1 MASEQVVRAVTQ
13 QSENPVRM
21 TFISGFSQGDKKIC
35 NNYLFFSDIWI
46 QLQMSIQGWEGE
58 EQKYPGQVDH
68 HPPEYEKRRE
78 KCKNT
83 RKEGAIGE
91 KSGGN

>member
-1 MASEQVVRAVTQ
+1 
-13 QSENPVRM
+13 
-21 TFISGFSQGDKKIC
+21 
-35 NNYLFFSDIWI
+35 
-46 QLQMSIQGWEGE
+46 MSIQGWEGE

-68 HPPEYEKRRE
+68 HPPEYEKRGE

-83 RKEGAIGE
+83 RKERAIGE